1 MPDAEARTSDASQQP
16 YMGRSILR
24 VEDLRFITGQGNYTD
39 DSRIDGEVYCVFVRS
54 PHSHAQI
61 LGIDNAAA
69 VAMPGVIAVLTG
81 KDYADDGCLP
91 IDHVPNPADAIDVR
105 KRAFTAQGDRVI
117 REQKHWPLAID
128 AARYLGEPV
137 AAVIAKTVA
146 QAHDAAEAL
155 EIQYTPLTAAT
166 SIAEAIKEGAPQIWP
181 DIPRNYCLTYDA
193 GDSAAVDRA
202 FAKAEHLVHH
212 TFDTNRI
219 VNCQL
224 EPRAAI
230 GTYDKSSG
238 EYCLISGN
246 QGVTKL
252 QMSIA
257 PALGVDKSKIRVVCP
272 DVGGGFGPRT
282 YVYSEQVIVLWA
294 ARRIGRAVRWNSTRS
309 EAFLTDYQGR
319 DNLTHATLALDN
331 RGRALALRIEFY
343 GAIGAQTVAYVTP
356 ANAMRMLTTVYK
368 IPVAHGLIHA
378 IVTNATPTAPYRGAG
393 RPEANHFIERMFDLA
408 ARKLK
413 MDRAEIR
420 RRNIANLG
428 DMPFCSAMGLTYDA
442 GDFLGNMEQAL
453 SRADW
458 AGFKTRRREAKNRGK
473 LAGIGVAN
481 HLEGPVGA
489 PIERVIVSV
498 LPTGKVDV
506 IVGTQ
511 STGQGHET
519 SFAQVMADQVGVPM
533 DHIAIRFGDSAFVA
547 LGGGTHSD
555 RSLRIAGTLIV
566 QAAEEI
572 REKARKPAAALLQCG
587 PEELVFDNGMFRVI
601 DTQRSVSILEV
612 ARACASGD
620 LPEGIRQPL
629 TATKDFFG
637 RIPAFTGG
645 CAVCEVEIDPTSGEI
660 EIKRYSTVDDVGLAV
675 NPMIVEGQTHGGI
688 VQGIGQA
695 LFEGVRFQD
704 SQVITGSFMDYGIAR
719 ASDVPSFNVH
729 RSEAPTTLNP
739 LRVKGAGEGGIAPV
753 TAAVTSAICDALAE
767 FGIPDLP
774 MPITPAAIWEALQ
787 SAKARLKDPL
797 VPPSGSG

>member
-1 MPDAEARTSDASQQP
+1 MPAADARASDVDQKP
-16 YMGRSILR
+16 YIGRSIRR

-39 DSRIDGEVYCVFVRS
+39 DARVVGGAYCVFVRS
-54 PHSHAQI
+54 PHSHAKI
-61 LGIDNAAA
+61 LGIDTEAAT
-69 VAMPGVIAVLTG
+69 AMPGVVAVLAG
-81 KDYADDGCLP
+81 KDYTEDGCLP

-137 AAVIAKTVA
+137 VAVIAETMA
-146 QAHDAAEAL
+146 QAHDAAEAV
-155 EIQYTPLTAAT
+155 EVQYAPLPAAT
-166 SIAEAIKEGAPQIWP
+166 SIAEAIKEEAPQIWA
-181 DIPRNYCLTYDA
+181 DIPRNNCLTYDA
-193 GDSAAVDRA
+193 GDAAAVDLA
-202 FAKAEHLVHH
+202 FAKAAHLVRH

-230 GTYDKSSG
+230 GTYEEYSG

-257 PALGVDKSKIRVVCP
+257 PALGIDKSKLRVICP

-282 YVYSEQVIVLWA
+282 YVYSEQVVVLWA
-294 ARRIGRAVRWNSTRS
+294 ARRTGRAVRWNSTRS

-319 DNLTHATLALDN
+319 DNLTYATLALDK
-331 RGRALALRIEFY
+331 RGKALALRVEFY

-356 ANAMRMLTTVYK
+356 ANVMRMLTTVYK

-408 ARKLK
+408 ARELK

-420 RRNIANLG
+420 RRNIVDQK
-428 DMPFCSAMGLTYDA
+428 DMPFHSAMGLTYDA
-442 GDFLGNMEQAL
+442 GDFRGNMELVLA
-453 SRADW
+453 RADW
-458 AGFKTRRREAKNRGK
+458 ANFKTRRREAKKRGK

-481 HLEGPVGA
+481 HIEGPVGA

-519 SFAQVMADQVGVPM
+519 SFAQVMADQVGVQM
-533 DHIAIRFGDSAFVA
+533 EHIAVRFGDSAFVT

-572 REKARKPAAALLQCG
+572 RDKARKPAAALLQCS
-587 PEELVFDNGMFRVI
+587 PEELIFDNGTYRVGN
-601 DTQRSVSILEV
+601 TQRAVSLIEV

-620 LPEGIRQPL
+620 LPEDLRQPL

-637 RIPAFTGG
+637 RIPAFPGG

-704 SQVITGSFMDYGIAR
+704 AQVITGSFMDYGIAR
-719 ASDVPSFNVH
+719 ASDVPSFNTH
-729 RSEAPTTLNP
+729 RAEAPTTLNP

-753 TAAVTSAICDALAE
+753 TAAVTSAICDALMDY
-767 FGIPDLP
+767 GIADLP
-774 MPITPAAIWEALQ
+774 MPITPAAVWQALQ
-787 SAKARLKDPL
+787 TAKANLK
-797 VPPSGSG
+797 GT

>member
-1 MPDAEARTSDASQQP
+1 MSDTSETSLIRKP
-16 YMGRSILR
+16 FIGRSVPR
-24 VEDLRFITGQGNYTD
+24 VEDFRFVTGGGNYTD
-39 DSRIDGEVYCVFVRS
+39 DTHVEGELHCVFVRS
-54 PHSHAQI
+54 PHSHARI
-61 LGIDNAAA
+61 TSIETTAAD
-69 VAMPGVIAVLTG
+69 AMPGVIAVLTG
-81 KDYADDGCLP
+81 KDYAEDGCLP

-105 KRAFTAQGDRVI
+105 QRAFTAQGGRPI

-128 AARYLGEPV
+128 FARYLGEPV
-137 AAVIAKTVA
+137 VAVIAQTLA
-146 QAHDAAEAL
+146 QAYDAAEAV
-155 EIQYTPLTAAT
+155 EVHYEPLAVAT
-166 SIAEAIKEGAPQIWP
+166 SIAEAIREGAPQIWP
-181 DIPRNYCLTYDA
+181 DIPGNSCLTYDI
-193 GDSAAVDRA
+193 GDAAAVDRA
-202 FAKAEHLVHH
+202 FSDAVHLVRH

-230 GTYDKSSG
+230 GTYNAASG
-238 EYCLISGN
+238 DFCLISGN

-257 PALGVDKSKIRVVCP
+257 PALGIDKSKLRVVCP

-282 YVYSEQVIVLWA
+282 YVYSEQVVVLWA
-294 ARRIGRAVRWNSTRS
+294 SRRTGRPVRWTSSRS

-319 DNLTHATLALDN
+319 DNLTHVTLALDK
-331 RGRALALRIEFY
+331 RGKALALRTEFY

-356 ANAMRMLTTVYK
+356 ANAMRMLTTVYR

-408 ARKLK
+408 AHELG

-420 RRNIANLG
+420 RRNLVGSA
-428 DMPFCSAMGLTYDA
+428 DMPFRSAMGLTYDA
-442 GDFLGNMEQAL
+442 GDFRGYMEQVLA
-453 SRADW
+453 RADW
-458 AGFKTRRREAKNRGK
+458 TGFKTRRREAKKRGK

-481 HLEGPVGA
+481 HIEGPVGA
-489 PIERVIVSV
+489 PVERVTVSI
-498 LPTGKVDV
+498 LPSGKIDV

-511 STGQGHET
+511 SSGQGHET
-519 SFAQVMADQVGVPM
+519 SFAQVMADQFGTPM
-533 DHIAIRFGDSAFVA
+533 DQVAIRYGDSAFVT

-572 REKARKPAAALLQCG
+572 RDKARAPAAALLQCAI
-587 PEELVFDNGMFRVI
+587 EDLIFDDGLFRVGNS
-601 DTQRSVSILEV
+601 QRTVHIAEV
-612 ARACASGD
+612 ARACASND
-620 LPEGIRQPL
+620 LPADLRQSL

-637 RIPAFTGG
+637 RIPAFPGG
-645 CAVCEVEIDPTSGEI
+645 SAVCEVEVDPASGEVQI
-660 EIKRYSTVDDVGLAV
+660 TRYATVDDVGLAV

-704 SQVITGSFMDYGIAR
+704 GQVLTGSFMDYGIAR
-719 ASDVPSFNVH
+719 ASDVPSFDA
-729 RSEAPTTLNP
+729 RRAEDPTRLNP

-753 TAAVTSAICDALAE
+753 TAVVTSAICDALSE
-767 FGIPDLP
+767 YGIRDLP
-774 MPITPAAIWEALQ
+774 MPITPASIWQALQ
-787 SAKARLKDPL
+787 KASAASPRK
-797 VPPSGSG
+797 

>member
-1 MPDAEARTSDASQQP
+1 MSAADHRPSDADQKP
-16 YMGRSILR
+16 YIGRSIRR
-24 VEDLRFITGQGNYTD
+24 VEDLRFITGRGNYTD
-39 DSRIDGEVYCVFVRS
+39 DARIVGEAHCVFVRS
-54 PHSHAQI
+54 PHSHAKI
-61 LGIDNAAA
+61 LGIDTESAS
-69 VAMPGVIAVLTG
+69 AMPGVVAILTG
-81 KDYADDGCLP
+81 KDYAEDGCLP

-137 AAVIAKTVA
+137 VAVIAESVA
-146 QAHDAAEAL
+146 QAHDAAEAV
-155 EIQYTPLTAAT
+155 EIHYTPLLAAT
-166 SIAEAIKEGAPQIWP
+166 SIADAIKEEAPQIWP
-181 DIPRNYCLTYDA
+181 DIPRNNCLTYDA
-193 GDSAAVDRA
+193 GDAAAVDRA
-202 FAKAEHLVHH
+202 FAKATHLVRH

-230 GTYDKSSG
+230 GTYEESSG

-257 PALGVDKSKIRVVCP
+257 PALGIDKSKLRVICP

-282 YVYSEQVIVLWA
+282 YVYSEQVVVLWA
-294 ARRIGRAVRWNSTRS
+294 AQRTRRAVRWNSTRS

-319 DNLTHATLALDN
+319 DNLTHATLALDK
-331 RGRALALRIEFY
+331 RGKALALRVEFY

-408 ARKLK
+408 ARELK

-420 RRNIANLG
+420 RRNIVDQK

-442 GDFLGNMEQAL
+442 GDFRGNMEQVL
-453 SRADW
+453 TWGDW
-458 AGFKTRRREAKNRGK
+458 ANFKARRREARKRGK

-481 HLEGPVGA
+481 HIEGPVGA
-489 PIERVIVSV
+489 PIERVIVSI
-498 LPTGKVDV
+498 LPNGKVDV

-533 DHIAIRFGDSAFVA
+533 DQIDVRFGDSAFVT

-572 REKARKPAAALLQCG
+572 RDKARKPAAALLQCT
-587 PEELVFDNGMFRVI
+587 PDELVFDNGNFRVS
-601 DTQRSVSILEV
+601 DTQRAVSLVEV

-620 LPEGIRQPL
+620 LPEDLRQPL

-637 RIPAFTGG
+637 RIPAFPGG

-704 SQVITGSFMDYGIAR
+704 AQVITGSFMDYGIAR
-719 ASDVPSFNVH
+719 ASDVPSFNTH
-729 RSEAPTTLNP
+729 RAEAPTTLNP

-753 TAAVTSAICDALAE
+753 TAAVTSAICDALIDY
-767 FGIPDLP
+767 GIVDLP
-774 MPITPAAIWEALQ
+774 MPITPAAVWQALQ
-787 SAKARLKDPL
+787 TAKANL
-797 VPPSGSG
+797 